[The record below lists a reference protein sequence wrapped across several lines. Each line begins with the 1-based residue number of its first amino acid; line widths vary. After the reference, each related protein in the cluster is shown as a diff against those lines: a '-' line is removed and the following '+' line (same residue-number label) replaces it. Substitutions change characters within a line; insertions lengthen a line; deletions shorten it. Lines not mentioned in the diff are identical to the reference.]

1 MNFRSSLSTTISSR
15 YGIINKTLTSIAV
28 CKTPTSITR
37 LFRKSLDPERAA
49 NLITTRDYLCRR
61 QDSREYRLCSQC
73 PQPPD
78 NQACYVKNCFKH
90 KGRIKNILQ
99 GFSLD
104 QKWLGVSF
112 LKRTKL
118 HFFSFSMGILN
129 EIWPNGNLL
138 NFFNPSLHPK

>member
-15 YGIINKTLTSIAV
+15 YGIINKTLTIAV

-37 LFRKSLDPERAA
+37 LFRKRLDPERAA
-49 NLITTRDYLCRR
+49 NLITTRDYLVRR
-61 QDSREYRLCSQC
+61 QDKGEYRLCGQC

-78 NQACYVKNCFKH
+78 HQACYVKNCFKH

-99 GFSLD
+99 GPCNKGVLLTK
-104 QKWLGVSF
+104 KWLGVSY

-129 EIWPNGNLL
+129 
-138 NFFNPSLHPK
+138 

>member
-37 LFRKSLDPERAA
+37 LFRKNLDPERAA
-49 NLITTRDYLCRR
+49 NLITTRDYLWRR
-61 QDSREYRLCSQC
+61 QDRGEYRLCSQC

-99 GFSLD
+99 GPCNKGFLLT
-104 QKWLGVSF
+104 KIWRGVCY

-118 HFFSFSMGILN
+118 LFFSISMGILN
-129 EIWPNGNLL
+129 
-138 NFFNPSLHPK
+138 